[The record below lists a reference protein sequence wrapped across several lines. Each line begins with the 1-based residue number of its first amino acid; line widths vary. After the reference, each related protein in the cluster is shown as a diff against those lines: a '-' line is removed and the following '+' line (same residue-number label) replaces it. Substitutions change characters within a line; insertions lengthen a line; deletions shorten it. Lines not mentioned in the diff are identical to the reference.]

1 MKQFEK
7 IFVVG
12 HLLVIALFF
21 ICALA
26 LIVLAATDLWH
37 GLFSGEGRE
46 IRQRFDSILE
56 SVGMLT
62 IGLVA
67 LGLSQTIFE
76 EEILRDVKVSG
87 PTRVRR
93 YLSRFLV
100 VVVVAL
106 AIETLVASFQI
117 MQHDPA
123 QLPYVAA
130 IGGSAALLLVAWGA
144 FVHLNRSAEE
154 LEPEAMEKA
163 KQEDRK
169 VS

>member
-1 MKQFEK
+1 MKQLEK
-7 IFVVG
+7 IFIAG
-12 HLLVIALFF
+12 HLVVIVLFF
-21 ICALA
+21 ICAVA
-26 LIVLAATDLWH
+26 LMVLAATDLWQ
-37 GLFSGEGRE
+37 GLASTAD
-46 IRQRFDSILE
+46 IRGRFDSILE
-56 SVGMLT
+56 SIGMLT

-100 VVVVAL
+100 VIVVAL
-106 AIETLVASFQI
+106 AIETLVAAFEI
-117 MQHDPA
+117 MHRDPT

-163 KQEDRK
+163 KQEDRD

>member
-1 MKQFEK
+1 MKQLQK
-7 IFVVG
+7 IFMAG
-12 HLLVIALFF
+12 HLVVIGLFF
-21 ICALA
+21 ACAVA
-26 LIVLAATDLWH
+26 LMVLAATELWS
-37 GLFSGEGRE
+37 GLFAGPLE
-46 IRQRFDSILE
+46 IRARFDSILE
-56 SVGMLT
+56 SIGMLT

>member
-1 MKQFEK
+1 MKYLEK
-7 IFVVG
+7 VFTAA

-21 ICALA
+21 ICAIA
-26 LIVLAATDLWH
+26 LMVLAATDLWR
-37 GLFSGEGRE
+37 GVFSTGITD
-46 IRQRFDSILE
+46 IRGRFDSILE
-56 SVGMLT
+56 SIGMLT

-100 VVVVAL
+100 VIVVAL
-106 AIETLVASFQI
+106 AIETLVAAFEI
-117 MQHDPA
+117 MHRDPT

-130 IGGSAALLLVAWGA
+130 IGGSAALLLVAWGV

-163 KQEDRK
+163 KQEDRA

>member
-37 GLFSGEGRE
+37 GLFAGEGRE
-46 IRQRFDSILE
+46 IRQRFDSVLE
-56 SVGMLT
+56 SIGMLT

-117 MQHDPA
+117 MQRDPA

>member
-1 MKQFEK
+1 MKQLEK
-7 IFVVG
+7 IFVAG
-12 HLLVIALFF
+12 HLVVIALFF
-21 ICALA
+21 ICAVA
-26 LIVLAATDLWH
+26 LMVLAATDLWQ
-37 GLFSGEGRE
+37 GIFSTE
-46 IRQRFDSILE
+46 IQDIRGRFDSILE
-56 SVGMLT
+56 SIGMLT
-62 IGLVA
+62 VGLVA

-100 VVVVAL
+100 VIVVAL
-106 AIETLVASFQI
+106 AIETLVAAFEI
-117 MQHDPA
+117 MHRDPT

-130 IGGSAALLLVAWGA
+130 IGGSAALLLVAWGV

-163 KQEDRK
+163 KQEDRD

>member
-1 MKQFEK
+1 
-7 IFVVG
+7 I
-12 HLLVIALFF
+12 
-21 ICALA
+21 
-26 LIVLAATDLWH
+26 
-37 GLFSGEGRE
+37 
-46 IRQRFDSILE
+46 
-56 SVGMLT
+56 GMLT

-100 VVVVAL
+100 VIVVAL
-106 AIETLVASFQI
+106 AIETLVAAFEI
-117 MQHDPA
+117 MHRDPT

-130 IGGSAALLLVAWGA
+130 IGGSAALLLVAWGV

-163 KQEDRK
+163 KQEDRA